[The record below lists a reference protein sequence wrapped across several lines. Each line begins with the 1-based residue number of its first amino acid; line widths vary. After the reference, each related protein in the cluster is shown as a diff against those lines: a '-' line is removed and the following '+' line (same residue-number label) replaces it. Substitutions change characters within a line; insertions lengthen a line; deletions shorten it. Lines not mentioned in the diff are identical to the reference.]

1 MTDAVPRPAA
11 PAPVIAFFDVDN
23 TLVRGASVY
32 YVGRAAFRRGLIS
45 WRDVSV
51 FAWHQFR
58 FLAVGENHR
67 HLRSARTRA
76 LGLVR
81 GHQSEAIVSL
91 TRDVYRDD
99 IVPNLLSEM
108 VDRAKNHVAQG
119 HEVWL
124 VTATPTVLAE
134 VIVEGIGVTGALGTG
149 VEISEDG
156 RFTGEILGDLMHGP
170 EKARAA
176 IAYAAERGVSLA
188 DCVAYSDSSNDI
200 PLLEAVGTAYAVN
213 PDKKLATHAA
223 LRGWQ
228 VITVVPP
235 APVRGARPPSRRS

>member
-1 MTDAVPRPAA
+1 MA
-11 PAPVIAFFDVDN
+11 
-23 TLVRGASVY
+23 
-32 YVGRAAFRRGLIS
+32 
-45 WRDVSV
+45 DVSV

-149 VEISEDG
+149 SRSQKTVGSPAKSSA
-156 RFTGEILGDLMHGP
+156 TSCGP
-170 EKARAA
+170 EKAGPR
-176 IAYAAERGVSLA
+176 L
-188 DCVAYSDSSNDI
+188 
-200 PLLEAVGTAYAVN
+200 PT
-213 PDKKLATHAA
+213 
-223 LRGWQ
+223 
-228 VITVVPP
+228 
-235 APVRGARPPSRRS
+235 RP